1 MKMAAQGPLSHYRA
15 RTCTVPR
22 VYLRGSILGEGF
34 FEGIID
40 NPLVGTTIVGAVN
53 VVATYFALL
62 LMDACGRRTLILWS
76 SGGMLI
82 CCVFVVMSLL
92 HVFPNIIALASVN
105 MYVTFFEIGLGPI
118 PWLIVAEMFD
128 AKYVT
133 LAMAVSSQIN
143 WGCNII
149 VGLIFPYLVKWL
161 GPFSFAPFA
170 VVLALTFIYALI
182 WLPETHGTTPEELMA
197 ALVKKNTETVYR
209 NMDIEQSCGNHIDQE
224 WKEAMDKLK
233 QDEVDA
239 MNNGSY
245 GE

>member
-1 MKMAAQGPLSHYRA
+1 M
-15 RTCTVPR
+15 
-22 VYLRGSILGEGF
+22 F

-245 GE
+245 DYGFQPIASNTDTKTGL